1 MKKYSSDKDIN
12 MLVRILLK
20 KKGWSIKQGRH
31 PRLIT
36 PSGVKITV
44 PSTPSDF
51 RAFKNFKMDIRR
63 LKEL

>member
-12 MLVRILLK
+12 MLVRALLK
-20 KKGWSIKQGRH
+20 KKGWSIRQGKH
-31 PRLIT
+31 PKLIT
-36 PSGVKITV
+36 PSGLKLTV

-51 RAFKNFKMDIRR
+51 RAFRNFKNDIRR

>member
-12 MLVRILLK
+12 MLVRALLK
-20 KKGWSIKQGRH
+20 KKGWSIRQGKH
-31 PRLIT
+31 PKLIT
-36 PSGVKITV
+36 PSGFKVTV

-51 RAFKNFKMDIRR
+51 RAFKNFKNDIRR